1 MKQYKQPKIEMIL
14 NDMSEDII
22 TTSGLLDE
30 VLRLIPNGN
39 GNTWDVSSTP
49 RE

>member
-1 MKQYKQPKIEMIL
+1 MEMIL
-14 NDMSEDII
+14 NDMREDII
-22 TTSGLLDE
+22 TTSDLLGD